1 MDQQLSTISQHI
13 YIIGPMGSGK
23 SKMGKELATKL
34 KMPFVDLDHYI
45 ETATGKT
52 IKQIF
57 ETEGEP
63 YFRGLETQYLKELA
77 SHPAA
82 IVSLGGGTPCF
93 FNNMSFLKKTGI
105 TVYLQTPIGILV
117 SRLMQSKT
125 ERPLLNGKSEDAVKD
140 FMTKQL
146 QQREKFYLKADHIVQ
161 NDGKLKAV
169 DLVAVLN

>member
-1 MDQQLSTISQHI
+1 MDHRPSTIDKHI

-23 SKMGKELATKL
+23 SKIGKELATKL
-34 KMPFVDLDHYI
+34 KMPFVDLDQYI
-45 ETATGKT
+45 EAATGKT

-57 ETEGEP
+57 EAEGEP

-77 SHPAA
+77 TQPTAV
-82 IVSLGGGTPCF
+82 VSLGGGTPCF
-93 FNNMSFLKKTGI
+93 FNNMAFLKKTGR
-105 TVYLQTPIGILV
+105 TVYLQTPVGILV

-125 ERPLLNGKSEDAVKD
+125 ERPLLNGKNEDAVKD
-140 FMTKQL
+140 FMEKQI